1 MKNALTRIYEGV
13 VSKSRSKG
21 LDEVEFYG
29 EWLKSLSI
37 DIARDRV
44 KSVKSSYSVTYGIHG
59 CIGKRVGSIGS
70 RNLEA
75 DLDNL
80 LEKLVSIAKSNPE
93 DPYFPGFAKGYSR
106 GVEAKTIDKKL
117 VDVETERVLEILF
130 NAMGQSRE
138 TALKNGAEE
147 AMVSEGGARIDN
159 YGILVGNSNGEMLYH
174 EYTLLDIGYMVKS
187 RAGGE
192 ESSFM
197 MMVSNRVLDESE
209 IMREAVRAGEY
220 SVKFMKAKPVES
232 GTYRVLLDHYM
243 TALFITT
250 ALQPAFSAHEV
261 QENRSPL
268 KGKIGKEIL
277 SSSIS
282 IVDDPFIDYG
292 VGSRPFDDEGL
303 RCIKKPV
310 VEKGV
315 LKTYLYNYYTASR
328 DGTLST
334 GNAIRSNPGALTR
347 PGFTNLLIQP
357 LSNLSSF
364 DEMKSSG
371 RVLVVHGMIGYW
383 MSNYVNGLTQA
394 TVSHGLLYVN
404 GEVKQAVKNVVI
416 GGNIYDWMGG
426 SLIAL
431 SRDVV
436 KVSNIYTPALLVE
449 NVRVAG

>member
-1 MKNALTRIYEGV
+1 MKDVLMNIFEKT
-13 VSKSRSKG
+13 VSKSRNKG

-29 EWLKSLSI
+29 EWIRSLNI
-37 DIARDRV
+37 DISRDKV
-44 KSVKSSYSVTYGIHG
+44 KSMKSSFNVTYGIHG
-59 CIGKRVGSIGS
+59 CIGKRIGSIGS

-75 DLDNL
+75 DLDTL

-106 GVEAKTIDKKL
+106 GFEPKTVDKRL
-117 VDVETERVLEILF
+117 VDIDSEYVLEILN
-130 NAMGQSRE
+130 NAMSSSRE
-138 TALKNGAEE
+138 SALKNGAEE
-147 AMVSEGGARIDN
+147 VIVSEGGLRIDN
-159 YGILVGNSNGEMLYH
+159 YGVLIGNSNGETLYH
-174 EYTLLDIGYMVKS
+174 EYTLFDIGYTVKS

-192 ESSFM
+192 ESSFT
-197 MMVSNRVLDESE
+197 MMVSNRMLDESE
-209 IMREAVRAGEY
+209 VMKEAVRAGEY

-243 TALFITT
+243 TALFVAT

-268 KGKIGKEIL
+268 KGRIGQEVL
-277 SSSIS
+277 SGSIT

-292 VGSRPFDDEGL
+292 IGSRSFDDEGI
-303 RCIKKPV
+303 RCSKKAV

-315 LKTYLYNYYTASR
+315 LKTILYNYYTASR
-328 DGTLST
+328 DRTLST
-334 GNAIRSNPGALTR
+334 GNAIRANPGVLTR
-347 PGFTNLLIQP
+347 PGFTNLVIQP

-364 DEMKSSG
+364 DEMASSG

-416 GGNIYDWMGG
+416 GGNIYDWMGS
-426 SLIAL
+426 SLLAL
-431 SRDVV
+431 SKDVV
-436 KVSNIYTPALLVE
+436 KVSNIYTPALLIE